1 MSYFI
6 SLSFIFSLGQSLS
19 CVRLWDPMDCSTSG
33 LPVHCQL
40 PEFTQIHVHWVGDAI
55 QSSHPLSSPPPPA
68 FSLSQHQGLFQW
80 VILCIRWPKYWSLS
94 FSISPSN
101 ESSGLTSFRIDL
113 FDLLAVRGT
122 LKSLLQH
129 HSSKASIVWCS
140 AFFMVQLS
148 HPYMMTGETIALTVW
163 TFVGKVMSLLFST
176 LSRLVIAF
184 LSRSNVF

>member
-1 MSYFI
+1 MLLLS
-6 SLSFIFSLGQSLS
+6 SLILS
-19 CVRLWDPMDCSTSG
+19 SSSSCCSVPQLCPFLCDPMDCSTPA
-33 LPVHCQL
+33 LPVHHHL
-40 PEFTQIHVHWVGDAI
+40 PELAQTHVHWVGDAM
-55 QSSHPLSSPPPPA
+55 QPSHSLSSPSPPT
-68 FSLSQHQGLFQW
+68 FSLSWHHISNELA
-80 VILCIRWPKYWSLS
+80 LPIRWPEYCTYS

-148 HPYMMTGETIALTVW
+148 HPYMMTGETIALTV
-163 TFVGKVMSLLFST
+163 
-176 LSRLVIAF
+176 
-184 LSRSNVF
+184 